1 MRLIFTDLDGSLLD
15 HDSYSFAPAVP
26 LLAELEAMNV
36 PVIPITSKT
45 FAEVINLRDELDN
58 RHPFIVENG
67 AAIYIPSRYFKIQ
80 PEHAVLENGFWVLRN
95 VPRRAK
101 WQQLLAE
108 RAVDFKGEFETFESL
123 YQTSGAAGV
132 AAVTGLSLQAAEL
145 ANQREH
151 SEPVHWLGSPQ
162 RKMAFVYRLKEA
174 GATVLQGGRFLN
186 IAGDVDKGRAMLQLR
201 DLYLRDASV
210 TNRGHCETLA
220 IGDSNNDLAMLEAAS
235 SALVIRADGRLPLAL
250 KRTEHCYTSQ
260 QIGPEGWVE
269 GVNLWLEKT
278 DKTKRLNQI
287 KKES

>member
-15 HDSYSFAPAVP
+15 HHSYSFAPAVP
-26 LLAELEAMNV
+26 LLAELETLSV

-45 FAEVINLRDELDN
+45 FTEVMMLRHQLDN

-67 AAIYIPSRYFKIQ
+67 AALYVPRRYFKVQ
-80 PEHAVLENGFWVLRN
+80 PEHALLENGFWVLRN

-108 RAVDFKGEFETFESL
+108 RVADFSGEFETFDSV
-123 YQTSGAAGV
+123 YAASGAAGV
-132 AAVTGLSLQAAEL
+132 AAITGLEMPAAEM

-162 RKMAFVYRLKEA
+162 RKQSFIYRLQEA

-186 IAGDVDKGRAMLQLR
+186 VGGDVDKGRAMLQLR
-201 DLYLRDASV
+201 DLYLADASPPA
-210 TNRGHCETLA
+210 TNHQESNNSHCEILA
-220 IGDSNNDLAMLEAAS
+220 IGDSNNDVAMLEVAS
-235 SALVIRADGRLPLAL
+235 SALVIRADDRSPPSL
-250 KRTEHCYTSQ
+250 KRTENCYTSR

-269 GVNLWLEKT
+269 GVNLWLKKT
-278 DKTKRLNQI
+278 DKTND
-287 KKES
+287 